1 MRAGEFAYWLRSSTP
16 RRGTVVTV
24 FWTIGAIALAVI
36 WVISIVDVFRR
47 HYSGG
52 ATVGWLALIV
62 LLPFIGALIYWAKR
76 KPSQDEIDEAY
87 LGQAELRRSA
97 AARPFD
103 STGL

>member
-1 MRAGEFAYWLRSSTP
+1 MA
-16 RRGTVVTV
+16 V
-24 FWTIGAIALAVI
+24 FWIIGGIALTII

-47 HYSGG
+47 HYSGA

-62 LLPFIGALIYWAKR
+62 LLPFVGALIYWGMR
-76 KPSQDEIDEAY
+76 KPTADEVEHQY
-87 LGQAELRRSA
+87 LGEAELRRSA